1 MCKIYQF
8 WIADTDIDGYQID
21 TVKHMD
27 PGATRYFASAIH
39 EFTQSIGKENFYL
52 IGEIT
57 GGRKNAFKTLDTTG
71 LNAALGIDDI
81 PDKLEYM
88 VKGYRNPVDY
98 FSLFRN
104 SLLIN
109 KDSHTWFK
117 DKVVTMFDDHDQV
130 RKGENKARFCADPDA
145 AKVIFNAL
153 ALNAMT
159 LGIPCIYYGSEQ
171 CFDGNGKGDGA
182 DRYLRESMF
191 GGDFGA
197 FASQGKHFFDENNP
211 IYQQLAEILSIR
223 QNNIVLKRGRQYLR
237 EVSAKDNGVQFGL
250 PAMVAGQIRYVV
262 PWSRIFN
269 NKEVLLAINTNYS
282 QASSAWVTIDDT
294 LHQGGELLT
303 CIYSTDSKQ
312 VGQETK
318 VEPRNGK
325 AVLLTIPAAGF
336 VIYE

>member
-1 MCKIYQF
+1 
-8 WIADTDIDGYQID
+8 
-21 TVKHMD
+21 VKL
-27 PGATRYFASAIH
+27 R
-39 EFTQSIGKENFYL
+39 
-52 IGEIT
+52 
-57 GGRKNAFKTLDTTG
+57 GRKNGFDILAVTG

-81 PDKLEYM
+81 PDNLEYS
-88 VKGYRNPVDY
+88 VKGYRNPVEY
-98 FSLFRN
+98 FSLLRN

-109 KDSHTWFK
+109 KYSHTWFK
-117 DKVVTMFDDHDQV
+117 HKVVTMFDDHLQV
-130 RKGENKARFCADPDA
+130 RKGENKARFCADHDA
-145 AKVIFNAL
+145 AKVMFNAL

-197 FASQGKHFFDENNP
+197 FASQGKHFFDESNP
-211 IYQQLAEILSIR
+211 VYQQLAEVLSIR

-237 EVSAKDNGVQFGL
+237 EVSAKDDAVQFGL

-269 NKEVLLAINTNYS
+269 GKEVLLAINTNYS
-282 QASSAWVTIDDT
+282 QASTAWVTIDDT
-294 LHQGGELLT
+294 LHKDGELLT

-318 VEPRNGK
+318 VELRNGK
-325 AVLLTIPAAGF
+325 AVLLTFPAAGF